1 MITFKVDRDV
11 KTALSVLQSIKRN
24 RDSLTSYKLI
34 NYAGI
39 SSENPA
45 LNDLD
50 KRLVIAKDGSFI
62 SLAVITMIT
71 VSGDGIP
78 NGTFEQSQIDSL
90 AADGDIICQAVN
102 RCKNTLPGDVLGDS
116 SDSILDDVLQ
126 EALNDERQKRETAK
140 ELEVVEFHEMTRGP
154 EKAASL
160 LAEMVKVH
168 LESGRK
174 VAASS
179 VTYDSSYSGYLVVVI
194 GVKEN

>member
-11 KTALSVLQSIKRN
+11 KTALDVLQSIKRN

-34 NYAGI
+34 NYDGI
-39 SSENPA
+39 TSENPA

-78 NGTFEQSQIDSL
+78 NGTFEKEQIDSL
-90 AADGDIICQAVN
+90 ASDGDIIYHAVS
-102 RCKNTLPGDVLGDS
+102 RCKSMLPGDVLGDS

-126 EALNDERQKRETAK
+126 EALDDEKKKRETAQN
-140 ELEVVEFHEMTRGP
+140 LEVVEFHEMARGP
-154 EKAASL
+154 EQAASL

-168 LESGRK
+168 MESGRK
-174 VAASS
+174 IAASS
-179 VTYDSSYSGYLVVVI
+179 VTYDSSYSSYLVVTI